1 MEVFFK
7 GIKQAYQ
14 STYDSASV
22 EDKKAFLWLVRENAQ
37 DTYGKIYF
45 GNRCYGVYDQSMEYI
60 DNIFEILSDAGIV
73 DETGNTVDIASM
85 IEDAQL
91 VEGSAITIYNGV
103 ISVNVADETANS
115 VDEVDT
121 NKNFLKLNSNN
132 ELEVSGVDTDATV
145 TSSDITIAGGP
156 LAELA
161 LEAYSN
167 GKIPSGTSIQDF
179 LVSMLCVEKWAE
191 SVSQHSHFSVSVA
204 APTITLTSSN
214 STQEVGSTVTMSS
227 VSPKTSSASQYISAS
242 TFDYGYKIGETKYTS
257 NKYTQTLTPT
267 VSNNDVSLTVAYV
280 GFNNATGQ
288 TVTNENL
295 PQTALT
301 ITEGT
306 NKVTVSQSGK
316 TYTASSN
323 VSNDDIYIATNLG
336 NYYQNDKTTDNVLSI
351 ETPTAWTNGTTAVA
365 MNSANKTITGA
376 RKYFYGYL
384 STPTATITSET
395 IRGLQYSGW
404 TSSNSLSLVT
414 ANGTRQVLFAFPASA
429 NKTLV
434 KVTDRNASEAAIT
447 GNFEKQSAVNVSS
460 ANNFDSVAY
469 DVWSWTPSTDLDAN
483 TYTITLS

>member
-179 LVSMLCVEKWAE
+179 LISMLCVEKWAE
-191 SVSQHSHFSVSVA
+191 NVSQHSHFGVSVA

-288 TVTNENL
+288 TVTNENPCQTTTFIL
-295 PQTALT
+295 PQISVT
-301 ITEGT
+301 IT
-306 NKVTVSQSGK
+306 
-316 TYTASSN
+316 
-323 VSNDDIYIATNLG
+323 
-336 NYYQNDKTTDNVLSI
+336 KTT
-351 ETPTAWTNGTTAVA
+351 
-365 MNSANKTITGA
+365 
-376 RKYFYGYL
+376 
-384 STPTATITSET
+384 
-395 IRGLQYSGW
+395 
-404 TSSNSLSLVT
+404 
-414 ANGTRQVLFAFPASA
+414 RQRTMFC
-429 NKTLV
+429 
-434 KVTDRNASEAAIT
+434 
-447 GNFEKQSAVNVSS
+447 Q
-460 ANNFDSVAY
+460 
-469 DVWSWTPSTDLDAN
+469 
-483 TYTITLS
+483 

>member
-1 MEVFFK
+1 MEVIFK

-22 EDKKAFLWLVRENAQ
+22 EDKKAFLWLVRENAL
-37 DTYGKIYF
+37 DTHGKIYF
-45 GNRCYGVYDQSMEYI
+45 GNRCYGVYDESMEYI
-60 DNIFEILSDAGIV
+60 DNILNILSDAGIV
-73 DETGNTVDIASM
+73 DETGATVDIASM
-85 IEDAQL
+85 IADAQL
-91 VEGSAITIYNGV
+91 VEGSAITIYNGE
-103 ISVNVADETANS
+103 ISVNVADETTNA
-115 VDEVDT
+115 VDDVDT
-121 NKNFLKLNSNN
+121 NKNFLKLNSDN
-132 ELEVSGVDTDATV
+132 ELEVNGVDTDATV

-156 LAELA
+156 LATLA

-191 SVSQHSHFSVSVA
+191 SVQQYNHFSVSVA
-204 APTITLTSSN
+204 APTITLSDSTA
-214 STQEVGSTVTMSS
+214 TQEVGTTVTLSS
-227 VSPKTSSASQYISAS
+227 VSAKNSSASQYISAA
-242 TFDYGYKIGETKYTS
+242 TFDYGYKIGETKYS
-257 NKYTQTLTPT
+257 NTKYTQTLTPT
-267 VSNNDVSLTVAYV
+267 VSNNDVSLTVAYT

-288 TVTNENL
+288 TVTNANIPSEV
-295 PQTALT
+295 LT
-301 ITEGT
+301 ITQGT

-316 TYTASSN
+316 TYTASNS

-336 NYYQNDKTTDNVLSI
+336 NYYMNDKETDNILTI
-351 ETPTAWTNGTTAVA
+351 ETPSDWANTKTLVA
-365 MNSANKTITGA
+365 TNSASKTITGA

-384 STPTATITSET
+384 STPVAQITSST

-447 GNFEKQSAVNVSS
+447 GNFEKQGAVNVSS

>member
-1 MEVFFK
+1 MEIIFK

-22 EDKKAFLWLVRENAQ
+22 EDRKAFLWLVRENAQ

-45 GNRCYGVYDQSMEYI
+45 GNRCYGVYDESMESVNDIYQ
-60 DNIFEILSDAGIV
+60 ILSDAGII

-85 IEDAQL
+85 IADAQL
-91 VEGSAITIYNGV
+91 VEGSAITIYDGA
-103 ISVNVADETANS
+103 ISVNVADETENA
-115 VDEVDT
+115 VDDVDT

-132 ELEVSGVDTDATV
+132 ELEVNGVDTDATV

-156 LAELA
+156 LADLA
-161 LEAYSN
+161 MEAYSN

-179 LVSMLCVEKWAE
+179 LVSMLCVEKWAA
-191 SVSQHSHFSVSVA
+191 SVQQYNHFGVSVA
-204 APTITLTSSN
+204 APTITLSN
-214 STQEVGSTVTMSS
+214 TAATQEVGSTVTLSS

-242 TFDYGYKIGETKYTS
+242 TFDYGYKIGETKYS
-257 NKYTQTLTPT
+257 NTKYTQTLTPT
-267 VSNNDVSLTVAYV
+267 VSNEDVSLTVAYT
-280 GFNNATGQ
+280 GFNGATGR

-295 PQTALT
+295 NGEALT
-301 ITEGT
+301 VTQGT

-316 TYTASSN
+316 TYTASN
-323 VSNDDIYIATNLG
+323 TVSNDNIYIATNLG
-336 NYYQNDKTTDNVLSI
+336 NYYQNDKETDNVLTI
-351 ETPTAWTNGTTAVA
+351 TTPSDWTNGKTLVA
-365 MNSANKTITGA
+365 TNSASKTITGA

-384 STPTATITSET
+384 SSPVAQITSST
-395 IRGLQYSGW
+395 VRGLQYSGW

-414 ANGTRQVLFAFPASA
+414 ANGTKQVLFAFPSSA

-447 GNFEKQSAVNVSS
+447 GNFEKQGSVNVFS
-460 ANNFDSVAY
+460 ANDYDSVAY